1 MITLTSHRFIYLSC
15 WSLYLTVLFDDD
27 DNDDSEDDDDDD
39 DGYWSTILYFTGNTT
54 TDNVKFL
61 FDSEDLL
68 ETGVAM
74 EGSNSNPSVYADRYL
89 GLLKLNLGV
98 PKLEQIIE
106 RFRDLA
112 CTEPQ
117 FALDEG
123 HMSGKNDDH
132 HDEDG
137 HLIELI
143 TYIFLW
149 Y

>member
-1 MITLTSHRFIYLSC
+1 M
-15 WSLYLTVLFDDD
+15 
-27 DNDDSEDDDDDD
+27 
-39 DGYWSTILYFTGNTT
+39 
-54 TDNVKFL
+54 KFL

-123 HMSGKNDDH
+123 HMSGKNDDDH
-132 HDEDG
+132 EEDEDDNHCRDG
-137 HLIELI
+137 LCLI
-143 TYIFLW
+143 TYLFLIL
-149 Y
+149 

>member
-1 MITLTSHRFIYLSC
+1 
-15 WSLYLTVLFDDD
+15 
-27 DNDDSEDDDDDD
+27 
-39 DGYWSTILYFTGNTT
+39 
-54 TDNVKFL
+54 
-61 FDSEDLL
+61 
-68 ETGVAM
+68 M

-123 HMSGKNDDH
+123 HMSGKNEDEDDDH
-132 HDEDG
+132 DDDDHDEDDDEAEDDDHCRDG
-137 HLIELI
+137 LCLI
-143 TYIFLW
+143 TYLFLIL
-149 Y
+149 

>member
-1 MITLTSHRFIYLSC
+1 M
-15 WSLYLTVLFDDD
+15 
-27 DNDDSEDDDDDD
+27 
-39 DGYWSTILYFTGNTT
+39 
-54 TDNVKFL
+54 KFL

-123 HMSGKNDDH
+123 HMSGKNDDDH
-132 HDEDG
+132 CRDG
-137 HLIELI
+137 LCLI
-143 TYIFLW
+143 TYSFIW
-149 Y
+149 SSYRS